1 MKLLNFLL
9 AALCCLTVLSGLT
22 AQSSAID
29 SLDNELE
36 RLAAAGHLSG
46 NLLLAE
52 GDQILL
58 RKSYGYADFD
68 RRVPLQ
74 EDAVFELASVTK
86 QFTAA
91 AISLLVADGKLDL
104 DAPVMDYLPELA
116 AYPDLTTH
124 QLVHHT
130 GGLPDYMSLAD
141 SLDDGQEFVT
151 NDLILDY
158 LRDSQPAAEFS
169 PGEKFEYSNT
179 GYVVLASLIE
189 RVSGQPFG
197 GFLKER
203 LFKPLGMNDSQVYR
217 RRYEK
222 DRRVERFVPGYVWD
236 GAQYVIPDSLADY
249 AFVTTLD
256 GIYGDGMVNSTLD
269 DLYRWDRALARGEL
283 LDTALLFRSGMTTA
297 SDTTEYGFGQGV
309 SRIPTYGYTISH
321 SGGWPGVATHI
332 YRFPETD
339 RVLIFLR
346 NDDGGRDPRITTL
359 RSALLALHGL
369 PIKVEGLYPPEAEP
383 VDTAAVKELVGT
395 YAVSPEFKLTFF
407 LREDGAF
414 MGQATGQQAFEL
426 GKHPQEDRYMIT
438 VVDAELQFQR
448 DKDGQVAE
456 VVLYQSGQEI
466 VATREE

>member
-1 MKLLNFLL
+1 MQLLNFLL
-9 AALCCLTVLSGLT
+9 AALCCLTALSNLT

-58 RKSYGYADFD
+58 RKSYGYADFE
-68 RRVPLQ
+68 RQVPLQ
-74 EDAVFELASVTK
+74 EDAVLELASVTK

-91 AISLLVADGKLDL
+91 AVSLLVADGKLDL
-104 DAPVMDYLPELA
+104 NAPVMDYLPELA
-116 AYPDLTTH
+116 AYPDLTTR

-141 SLDDGQEFVT
+141 SLKNGQEFVT
-151 NDLILDY
+151 NDFILDY
-158 LRDSQPAAEFS
+158 LRNSQPAADFL
-169 PGEKFEYSNT
+169 PGEKFAYSNT

-189 RVSGQPFG
+189 RVGGQSFG
-197 GFLKER
+197 EFIRQR
-203 LFKPLGMNDSQVYR
+203 LFEPLGMNDSQVYR

-222 DRRVERFVPGYVWD
+222 RRVERFVPGYVWD

-249 AFVTTLD
+249 AFVITLD

-297 SDTTEYGFGQGV
+297 GDTTEYGFGQGV

-321 SGGWPGVATHI
+321 SGGWPGVATYI

-369 PIKVEGLYPPEAEP
+369 PIRVQGLYPPEAEP
-383 VDTAAVKELVGT
+383 VDTATAKELVGT

-407 LREDGAF
+407 LGEDGAF

-426 GKHPQEDRYMIT
+426 GKHSQEDRYIIT

-448 DKDGQVAE
+448 DGDGQVTE